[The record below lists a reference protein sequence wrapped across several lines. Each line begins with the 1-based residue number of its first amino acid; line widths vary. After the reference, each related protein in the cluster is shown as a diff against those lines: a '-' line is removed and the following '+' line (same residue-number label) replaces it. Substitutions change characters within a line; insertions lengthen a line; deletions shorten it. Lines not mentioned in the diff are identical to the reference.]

1 MAKIRIVLY
10 LELYNPSSPLL
21 VIALPAT
28 ASFGCLPLLGLA
40 KLPWRCTST
49 PLDFPAKRIAR
60 QPNQS
65 PRSLAGAACP
75 GAGWLSQH

>member
-65 PRSLAGAACP
+65 PAP
-75 GAGWLSQH
+75 SQGLPALGLDG